1 MNKIAGL
8 YASAAYAFGKREQVM
23 SKILRREDIAFL
35 LFDFLDLE
43 ALSDL
48 PHFADADRSDY
59 DAILDS
65 VEKIAEE
72 RFEPHAQKL
81 DANEPE
87 FDGERVQIIPEVK
100 QAIDAFCEAG
110 LMGASFDADDG
121 GMQMP
126 YLLQTAISAWFSA
139 ANWGTSGYAGLTVA
153 AGNLLAEHASQEQ
166 KERFLHPMVEGRYF
180 GTMALSEPHAGSS
193 VGDIRT
199 RAEPQDD
206 GTYRLFGN
214 KMWISG
220 ADHEMSENII
230 NLVLAKIPGGPPG
243 VKGISLFIV
252 PRYLVNEDGSRGA
265 RNDVKL
271 AGLNH
276 KMGCRGT
283 VNCVL
288 NFGDGE
294 GAIGYLVGEA
304 NAGLLY
310 MFSMMNEMRI
320 GVGLS
325 AAALAS
331 TGYLHSLDYARER
344 TQGRTLTN
352 RDPATPMIPI
362 IEHADVKRMLLQQKA
377 YAEGAMALCFF
388 AARLSDEKRA
398 GDADARKRA
407 TLLLDILTPIVKSW
421 PSEFGLRAN
430 EIAIQ
435 VFGGAGYTRD
445 YPVERFYRDNRLN
458 HIHEGTRGIQGLDLL
473 GRKVPMQDG
482 APMKALVREMQE
494 TVKSAAGFP
503 ELSGFAGQLDDSI
516 KLAVNTTLGMGAKA
530 GQLGQETYLANAT
543 IYLDM
548 LGHIVV
554 AWLWL
559 KQAMTVSEHGSEI
572 ADAMKAGKLSACR
585 YFFRYELPIVETQC
599 SLLSQMDTTC
609 LETPAEAF

>member
-1 MNKIAGL
+1 MPN
-8 YASAAYAFGKREQVM
+8 
-23 SKILRREDIAFL
+23 ILRRDDVAFL
-35 LFDFLDLE
+35 LYDFLDLE
-43 ALSDL
+43 ALSQL
-48 PHFADADRSDY
+48 PHFADADRDVY

-72 RFEPHAQKL
+72 RFQPHAQKL

-87 FDGERVQIIPEVK
+87 FDGERVHIIPEVK
-100 QAIDAFCEAG
+100 EAIDAYCEAG
-110 LMGASFDADDG
+110 LMGASFDTDDG
-121 GMQMP
+121 GLQLP
-126 YLLQTAISAWFSA
+126 FLLQTAISAWFSA

-166 KERFLHPMVEGRYF
+166 KERYLRPMVEGRYF

-206 GTYRLFGN
+206 GSYRLFGN

-230 NLVLAKIPGGPPG
+230 NLVLAKIPGGPAG

-288 NFGDGE
+288 NFGDDD
-294 GAIGYLVGEA
+294 GAVGYLVGEPH
-304 NAGLLY
+304 AGLQY

-331 TGYLHSLDYARER
+331 TGYLHALDYARDR
-344 TQGRTLTN
+344 TQGRKLGD
-352 RDPATPMIPI
+352 RDPATPMVPI

-377 YAEGAMALCFF
+377 YAEGAMALCFY
-388 AARLSDEKRA
+388 AARLADEKRA
-398 GDADARKRA
+398 GNAAARERA

-473 GRKVPMQDG
+473 GRKVPMQSG
-482 APMKALVREMQE
+482 APLQALITEMRK
-494 TVKSAAGFP
+494 TVNAAAEIP
-503 ELSGFAGQLDDSI
+503 ELER
-516 KLAVNTTLGMGAKA
+516 LAVDLDSVITLAVDTTVGMGGKA
-530 GQLGQETYLANAT
+530 SQLGQETYLANAT

-548 LGHIVV
+548 LGHVV
-554 AWLWL
+554 VGWLWL
-559 KQAMTVSEHGSEI
+559 RQAMSALKRQEGSGDA
-572 ADAMKAGKLSACR
+572 ADALGAGKLSACR
-585 YFFRYELPIVETQC
+585 YFFRYELPVVETQC
-599 SLLSQMDTTC
+599 ALLSQMDTTC
-609 LETPAEAF
+609 LETPAEVF

>member
-1 MNKIAGL
+1 MPN
-8 YASAAYAFGKREQVM
+8 
-23 SKILRREDIAFL
+23 ILRREDIAFL
-35 LFDFLDLE
+35 LYDFLDLE
-43 ALSDL
+43 GLSAL
-48 PHFADADRSDY
+48 PHFADADRSVY

-72 RFEPHAQKL
+72 RYQPHAQKL
-81 DANEPE
+81 DANEPA
-87 FDGERVQIIPEVK
+87 FDGEKVEIIPEVK
-100 QAIDAFCEAG
+100 QALDAFTEAG
-110 LMGASFDADDG
+110 LMGASFDAEHG
-121 GMQMP
+121 GLQLP

-139 ANWGTSGYAGLTVA
+139 ANWGTSGYTGLTVA
-153 AGNLLAEHASQEQ
+153 AGNLLAEHASEEQ
-166 KERFLHPMVEGRYF
+166 KERYLRPMIEGRYF

-206 GTYRLFGN
+206 GSYRLFGN

-252 PRYLVNEDGSRGA
+252 PRYIVNDDDTRGP
-265 RNDVKL
+265 RNDVRL

-288 NFGDGE
+288 NFGDRD
-294 GAIGYLVGEA
+294 GAVGYLVGEP
-304 NAGLLY
+304 NCGLQY

-325 AAALAS
+325 AAALAE
-331 TGYLHSLDYARER
+331 TGYLHALAYAKDR
-344 TQGRTLTN
+344 TQGRKLSD
-352 RDPATPMIPI
+352 RDPQTPMVPI

-377 YAEGAMALCFF
+377 YAEGALALCFY
-388 AARLSDEKRA
+388 AARLADEKRA
-398 GDADARKRA
+398 GDPAAQEKA
-407 TLLLDILTPIVKSW
+407 TALLDILTPIVKSW

-473 GRKVPMQDG
+473 GRKVPMNGG
-482 APMKALVREMQE
+482 APLRTLIGEMQDTVREAGAVPEFADM
-494 TVKSAAGFP
+494 AADL
-503 ELSGFAGQLDDSI
+503 ERAIS
-516 KLAVNTTLGMGAKA
+516 LAAETTLSMTGKA
-530 GQLGQETYLANAT
+530 EQLGQEAYLANAT

-548 LGHIVV
+548 LGHVVV
-554 AWLWL
+554 AWIWL
-559 KQAMTVSEHGSEI
+559 RQALVAQTNRTRGGEN
-572 ADAMKAGKLSACR
+572 APDAGKITACR
-585 YFFRYELPIVETQC
+585 YFFRYELPAIESQC
-599 SLLSQMDTTC
+599 ALLARLDTTC
-609 LETPAEAF
+609 LEAPAEAL

>member
-1 MNKIAGL
+1 MMPN
-8 YASAAYAFGKREQVM
+8 
-23 SKILRREDIAFL
+23 ILRRDDVAFL
-35 LFDFLDLE
+35 LYDFLDLE
-43 ALSDL
+43 GLSQL
-48 PHFADADRSDY
+48 PHFADADRSVY

-72 RFEPHAQKL
+72 QFQPHAQKL

-87 FDGERVQIIPEVK
+87 FDGEKVHVIPEVK
-100 QAIDAFCEAG
+100 QAIDAYCAAG
-110 LMGASFDADDG
+110 LMGASFDAEDG
-121 GMQMP
+121 GLQLP

-199 RAEPQDD
+199 RAEPQPD

-252 PRYLVNEDGSRGA
+252 PRYMVNEDGTRGA

-288 NFGDGE
+288 SFGDGE
-294 GAIGYLVGEA
+294 GAVGYLIGEP
-304 NAGLLY
+304 NAGLSY

-331 TGYLHSLDYARER
+331 TGYLHALDYARER
-344 TQGRTLTN
+344 TQGRKIRD
-352 RDPATPMIPI
+352 RDPATPMVPI
-362 IEHADVKRMLLQQKA
+362 IEHADVTRMLLQQKA
-377 YAEGAMALCFF
+377 YAEGAMALCFY

-398 GDADARKRA
+398 GDEAARERA

-482 APMKALVREMQE
+482 APLKALVAEMRQ
-494 TVKSAAGFP
+494 TIQSAGAIA
-503 ELSGFAGQLDDSI
+503 ELSGFADELGN
-516 KLAVNTTLGMGAKA
+516 AVQRAVSTTMTMGAKA

-548 LGHIVV
+548 LGHVV
-554 AWLWL
+554 VGWLWL
-559 KQAMTVSEHGSEI
+559 KQAMTALGAP
-572 ADAMKAGKLSACR
+572 ADGPGPSLRAGKLAACR
-585 YFFRYELPIVETQC
+585 YFIRYELPQIESQC
-599 SLLSQMDTTC
+599 ALLAKMDTTC
-609 LETPAEAF
+609 LEAPVEAF

>member
-1 MNKIAGL
+1 MPN
-8 YASAAYAFGKREQVM
+8 
-23 SKILRREDIAFL
+23 ILRRDDVAFL
-35 LFDFLDLE
+35 LYDFLDLE
-43 ALSDL
+43 ALSRL
-48 PHFADADRSDY
+48 PHFADADRSVY

-72 RFEPHAQKL
+72 RFQPHAQKL

-87 FDGERVQIIPEVK
+87 FDGERVHIIPEVK
-100 QAIDAFCEAG
+100 EAIDAFCEAG

-121 GMQMP
+121 GLQLP

-153 AGNLLAEHASQEQ
+153 AGNLLAEHASTGQ
-166 KERFLHPMVEGRYF
+166 KERYLRPMVEGRYF

-206 GTYRLFGN
+206 GSYRLFGN

-220 ADHEMSENII
+220 ADHEMSDNII

-252 PRYLVNEDGSRGA
+252 PRYLVNEDGTRGA
-265 RNDVKL
+265 RNDVRL

-288 NFGDGE
+288 NFGDRD
-294 GAIGYLVGEA
+294 GAVGYLIGEP
-304 NAGLLY
+304 NAGLQY

-325 AAALAS
+325 AAALAM
-331 TGYLHSLDYARER
+331 TGYLHALDYARDR
-344 TQGRTLTN
+344 TQGRKITD

-377 YAEGAMALCFF
+377 YAEGAMALCFY

-398 GDADARKRA
+398 GDAAQQERA

-430 EIAIQ
+430 ETAIQ

-473 GRKVPMQDG
+473 GRKVPMQGG
-482 APMKALVREMQE
+482 APLKALISEMQE
-494 TVKSAAGFP
+494 TVKKAAAVP
-503 ELSGFAGQLDDSI
+503 ELAELASQLEGAI
-516 KLAVNTTLGMGAKA
+516 ALAASTTITMGGKA

-548 LGHIVV
+548 LGHVVV
-554 AWLWL
+554 AWIWL
-559 KQAMTVSEHGSEI
+559 RQALAALERQ
-572 ADAMKAGKLSACR
+572 ARAGEAAGPLSTGKVVACR
-585 YFFRYELPIVETQC
+585 YFFRYELPDIETQC
-599 SLLSQMDTTC
+599 ALLSQMDTIC
-609 LETPAEAF
+609 LDASADVF

>member
-1 MNKIAGL
+1 MMPN
-8 YASAAYAFGKREQVM
+8 
-23 SKILRREDIAFL
+23 ILRREDVAFL
-35 LFDFLDLE
+35 LYDFLDLE
-43 ALSDL
+43 TLSQL
-48 PHFADADRSDY
+48 PHFADADRDVC

-72 RFEPHAQKL
+72 RFQPHAQKL

-87 FDGERVQIIPEVK
+87 FDGESVHIIPEVK
-100 QAIDAFCEAG
+100 EAIDAYCEAG
-110 LMGASFDADDG
+110 LMGASFDTDDG
-121 GMQMP
+121 GLQLP
-126 YLLQTAISAWFSA
+126 FLLQTAISAWFSA

-166 KERFLHPMVEGRYF
+166 KERYLRPMVEGRYF

-206 GTYRLFGN
+206 GSYRLFGN

-252 PRYLVNEDGSRGA
+252 PRYLINEDGARGA

-288 NFGDGE
+288 NFGDGD
-294 GAIGYLVGEA
+294 GAVGYLIGEP
-304 NAGLLY
+304 NAGLQY

-325 AAALAS
+325 AAALAA
-331 TGYLHSLDYARER
+331 TGYLHALDYARDR
-344 TQGRTLTN
+344 TQGRKIGD
-352 RDPATPMIPI
+352 RDPATPMVPI

-377 YAEGAMALCFF
+377 YAEGAMALCFY

-398 GDADARKRA
+398 GDAAAQERA
-407 TLLLDILTPIVKSW
+407 TALLDILTPIVKSW

-473 GRKVPMQDG
+473 GRKVPMQGG
-482 APMKALVREMQE
+482 APLKALVAEMRE
-494 TVKSAAGFP
+494 TVKVAAEMP
-503 ELSGFAGQLDDSI
+503 ELANFAAELDAAI
-516 KLAVNTTLGMGAKA
+516 RLAVDTTLSMGGKA

-559 KQAMTVSEHGSEI
+559 RQAMAASERQ
-572 ADAMKAGKLSACR
+572 ADAGETVDPLCGGKLSACR
-585 YFFRYELPIVETQC
+585 YFFRYELPVVETQC
-599 SLLSQMDTTC
+599 ELLAQMDTTC
-609 LETPAEAF
+609 LEAPADVF

>member
-1 MNKIAGL
+1 MPN
-8 YASAAYAFGKREQVM
+8 
-23 SKILRREDIAFL
+23 ILRREDVSFL
-35 LFDFLDLE
+35 LYDFLDLE
-43 ALSDL
+43 GLSQL
-48 PHFADADRSDY
+48 PHFADADRSVY

-72 RFEPHAQKL
+72 KFQPHAQKL

-87 FDGERVQIIPEVK
+87 FDGESVQIIPEVK
-100 QAIDAFCEAG
+100 EAIDAYCEAG
-110 LMGASFDADDG
+110 LMGASFDTEDG
-121 GMQMP
+121 GLQLP

-166 KERFLHPMVEGRYF
+166 KERYLHPMVEGRYF

-199 RAEPQDD
+199 RAEPQPD
-206 GTYRLFGN
+206 GSYRLFGN

-220 ADHEMSENII
+220 ADHEMSDNII

-252 PRYLVNEDGSRGA
+252 PRYLINEDGTRGA

-288 NFGDGE
+288 NFGDE
-294 GAIGYLVGEA
+294 DGAIGYLIGEP
-304 NAGLLY
+304 NAGLQY

-331 TGYLHSLDYARER
+331 TGYLHALDYAKER
-344 TQGRTLTN
+344 TQGRKLTD

-398 GDADARKRA
+398 GDEDAKERA

-473 GRKVPMQDG
+473 GRKVPMQEG
-482 APMKALVREMQE
+482 APLKALVAEIQQTIAE
-494 TVKSAAGFP
+494 AAENP
-503 ELSGFAGQLDDSI
+503 ELSTYAADLDN
-516 KLAVNTTLGMGAKA
+516 AVQRAVTTTMTMGGKA

-548 LGHIVV
+548 LGHVVV

-559 KQAMTVSEHGSEI
+559 RQAMAAKSTAAGEGTPSRTTAE
-572 ADAMKAGKLSACR
+572 GKLAACQ
-585 YFFRYELPIVETQC
+585 YFFRYELPVTESQC
-599 SLLSQMDTTC
+599 VLLSRMDTTC
-609 LETPAEAF
+609 MEAPADVF

>member
-1 MNKIAGL
+1 MPN
-8 YASAAYAFGKREQVM
+8 
-23 SKILRREDIAFL
+23 ILRREDVAFWL
-35 LFDFLDLE
+35 YDFLDLE
-43 ALSDL
+43 ALSQL
-48 PHFADADRSDY
+48 PHFADADRSVY

-72 RFEPHAQKL
+72 RYQPHAQKL

-87 FDGERVQIIPEVK
+87 FRDGSVHIIPEVK
-100 QAIDAFCEAG
+100 EALDAFCEAG

-121 GMQMP
+121 GLQLP

-139 ANWGTSGYAGLTVA
+139 ANWGTSGYTGLTVA
-153 AGNLLAEHASQEQ
+153 AGNLLAEHGSEEQ
-166 KERFLHPMVEGRYF
+166 KNRFLRPMIEGRYF

-199 RAEPQDD
+199 RAEPQED

-220 ADHEMSENII
+220 ADHEMSDNIV
-230 NLVLAKIPGGPPG
+230 NLVLAKIPGGPAG

-252 PRYLVNEDGSRGA
+252 PRYLINDDGSRGA
-265 RNDVKL
+265 RNDVRL

-288 NFGDGE
+288 NFGDKD
-294 GAIGYLVGEA
+294 GAVGYLVGERHH
-304 NAGLLY
+304 GLQY

-325 AAALAS
+325 AAALAE
-331 TGYLHSLDYARER
+331 TGYLHALDYARDR
-344 TQGRTLTN
+344 TQGRKLTD
-352 RDPATPMIPI
+352 RDPSTPMVPI

-377 YAEGAMALCFF
+377 YAEGALGLCFY
-388 AARLSDEKRA
+388 AARLADELRA
-398 GDADARKRA
+398 GDQAMQEKAG
-407 TLLLDILTPIVKSW
+407 LLLDILTPIVKSW

-473 GRKVPMQDG
+473 GRKVPMRGG
-482 APMKALVREMQE
+482 ASFKTLVGEIKG
-494 TVKSAAGFP
+494 TVKEASGMADFADLAEALERAVDLAAATTATM
-503 ELSGFAGQLDDSI
+503 AG
-516 KLAVNTTLGMGAKA
+516 KA
-530 GQLGQETYLANAT
+530 EQLGQEAYLANAT

-548 LGHIVV
+548 LGHVVV
-554 AWLWL
+554 AWVWL
-559 KQAMTVSEHGSEI
+559 RQALAADGARADG
-572 ADAMKAGKLSACR
+572 ADALCDGKIAACR
-585 YFFRYELPIVETQC
+585 YFFRYELPTMESQC
-599 SLLSQMDTTC
+599 ALLARLDKTC
-609 LETPAEAF
+609 LETPAEVF

>member
-1 MNKIAGL
+1 MPN
-8 YASAAYAFGKREQVM
+8 
-23 SKILRREDIAFL
+23 ILRQEDMSFL
-35 LFDFLDLE
+35 LYDFLDLE
-43 ALSDL
+43 GLSQL
-48 PHFADADRSDY
+48 PHFADADRSVY

-72 RFEPHAQKL
+72 KFQPHAQKL

-87 FDGERVQIIPEVK
+87 FDGERVHIIPEVK
-100 QAIDAFCEAG
+100 QAIDAFCDAG
-110 LMGASFDADDG
+110 LMGASFDAEDG
-121 GMQMP
+121 GLQLP

-166 KERFLHPMVEGRYF
+166 KERYLHPMVEGRYF

-199 RAEPQDD
+199 RAEPQSD
-206 GTYRLFGN
+206 GSYRLFGN

-252 PRYLVNEDGSRGA
+252 PRYLINDDGTRGA

-288 NFGDGE
+288 NFGDEE
-294 GAIGYLVGEA
+294 GAVGYLIGEP
-304 NAGLLY
+304 NAGLQY

-331 TGYLHSLDYARER
+331 TGYLHALDYAKER
-344 TQGRTLTN
+344 TQGRKLTD

-377 YAEGAMALCFF
+377 YAEGAMALCLY

-398 GDADARKRA
+398 GDEDATERA
-407 TLLLDILTPIVKSW
+407 TLLLDVLTPIVKSW

-435 VFGGAGYTRD
+435 VYGGAGYTRD

-473 GRKVPMQDG
+473 GRKVPMQNG
-482 APMKALVREMQE
+482 APLKTLVAEIHKTIKE
-494 TVKSAAGFP
+494 AAENP
-503 ELSGFAGQLDDSI
+503 DLSTYAAELEQ
-516 KLAVNTTLGMGAKA
+516 AVHRAVDTTMTMGGKA

-548 LGHIVV
+548 LGHVVV

-559 KQAMTVSEHGSEI
+559 RQAMAAREAGGQGTTSRATIE
-572 ADAMKAGKLSACR
+572 GKLATCQ
-585 YFFRYELPIVETQC
+585 YFFRYELPVIESQC
-599 SLLSQMDTTC
+599 ALLSRMDTTC
-609 LETPAEAF
+609 MEATADVL